1 MDNSTKNFEGIS
13 LMGGKGTRFN
23 PITSY
28 MPKEFLPIV
37 YKEHKEIYN
46 SKNVGTE
53 IIVCQLYQMEN
64 LGIKEKT
71 IVINPEKFNHYQKN
85 LIERWE
91 NFPKEDELV
100 EKIRNIIKNANLVIQ
115 EKALGDGD
123 AIYLALNSSPKKYSL
138 VYYGD
143 VIYNSNNYK
152 KDFSNAIN
160 LLLNEDYD
168 IVFLTK
174 FIEEDPSRFGVFKV
188 YNNKVVDIVEKP
200 KENLDYLLSNYN
212 GKEGF
217 YINTGVLLI
226 NKENILPILGYER
239 KNFLEKGKEK
249 ELVMTKV
256 IKNNL
261 ENLKVGIYNLT
272 DQDNFEDYGTYKDYI
287 KLSYKNLNLLES

>member
-1 MDNSTKNFEGIS
+1 
-13 LMGGKGTRFN
+13 MGGKGTRFN